1 MVPSMKKPLVL
12 LIRDGWGIGEEY
24 EGNAVRVAE
33 TPVID
38 SLLSNYPNCVLSAAG
53 ESVGLRPGM
62 MGSSEVGHLN
72 FGAGRIVEQEILRV
86 DKLIENRKLFAQPAF
101 VRIVK
106 NCKAHNSKLHLM
118 GLVQDQGV
126 HADEAHL
133 YAILAFLKEAGI
145 ERVFVHFFTDGR
157 DTPPRSALT
166 YLARLEQKL
175 NQFGIGQLASIMGR
189 YYAMDRAK
197 NWERT
202 ERAYK
207 ALVFGEGKK
216 ALSGREAIERAYRR
230 ADQQLSMRQHN
241 NAPNNVL
248 FAGEAAPVETDEFIQ
263 PTLISNTN
271 GDCLGLIE
279 DYDSVLHF
287 NYRQDRAIQLTKAFV
302 EPDPFPFDRGKRP
315 KISYAGLTRYYDEF
329 QYAVIAPLKLKNI
342 LGAILSANGLWQ
354 LRISEHQKYRH
365 VTSFFNGKR
374 IQPFPREDRVQ
385 VPSISIPENL
395 KPEMSAHETAEL
407 TIFAIRHGIFDLRKR
422 AQTMRDI
429 SCHFDESQ
437 WKDSIDPKATYD
449 VIVLNFANCDMVGHT
464 GDFQATVKAVEAVD
478 ECVGRVVDAALAR
491 DGQVLVTSDHGNADE
506 MTNPIDGSPKTAHS
520 KNDVEFILVG
530 NDVFELYLRP
540 HGILSDI
547 APTMLELLGIPVP
560 VEMTATSLINK
571 GQKG

>member
-1 MVPSMKKPLVL
+1 MKKPLIL
-12 LIRDGWGIGEEY
+12 LIRDGWGIGEDY

-33 TPVID
+33 TPVMN
-38 SLLSNYPNCVLSAAG
+38 SLLSNYPNCVLSTAG
-53 ESVGLRPGM
+53 EAVGLRPGV

-72 FGAGRIVEQEILRV
+72 IGAGRIVEQELVRV
-86 DKLIENRKLFAQPAF
+86 DKLIENRKLFTQPAL

-106 NCKAHNSKLHLM
+106 NCKAHNSKMHLM

-133 YAILAFLKEAGI
+133 YAILAFLKKVSI
-145 ERVFVHFFTDGR
+145 ERVFVHFFADGR

-166 YLARLEQKL
+166 YLARLEEKL
-175 NQFGIGQLASIMGR
+175 NQYRLGQLASVMGR
-189 YYAMDRAK
+189 YYAMDRVK
-197 NWERT
+197 NWHRT

-207 ALVFGEGKK
+207 ALVFGEGLK
-216 ALSGREAIERAYRR
+216 APSGREAIESAYRR
-230 ADQQLSMRQHN
+230 ADKHLAMRKHN
-241 NAPNNVL
+241 NCSNSVL
-248 FAGEAAPVETDEFIQ
+248 PADEAVPVETDEFIQ
-263 PTLISNTN
+263 PTLISNSN

-279 DYDSVLHF
+279 DDDSVLHF

-302 EPDPFPFDRGKRP
+302 EQDPFPFDRKRIP
-315 KISYAGLTRYYDEF
+315 KVSYAGLTRYYDEF
-329 QYAVIAPLKLKNI
+329 QYAIIPPLELKNI
-342 LGAILSANGLWQ
+342 LGEILSTNGLWQ
-354 LRISEHQKYRH
+354 LRISEYQKYRH

-395 KPEMSAHETAEL
+395 KPEMSAYETAEL
-407 TIFAIRHGIFDLRKR
+407 AIFAIRHGIFDLRKR
-422 AQTMRDI
+422 VQTMRDM

-437 WKDSIDPKATYD
+437 WKGSIDPKATYD

-464 GDFQATVKAVEAVD
+464 GDFQAAVKAVEVVD
-478 ECVGRVVDAALAR
+478 ECVGRVVDAVLAR
-491 DGQVLVTSDHGNADE
+491 DGQVLVTSDHGNVDE

-520 KNDVEFILVG
+520 KNDVEFVLVG
-530 NDVFELYLRP
+530 NDVSELHLRP

-560 VEMTATSLINK
+560 VEMTATSLIKK